1 MKESKPRLSRRMAR
15 QLVKNLILRLDIE
28 ELVEHP
34 ESAKSAEIRA
44 KYLAEIERRNERIAQ
59 NRTDGRTI
67 KHRLHG
73 IHGNAA
79 RQGV

>member
-1 MKESKPRLSRRMAR
+1 MAR

-44 KYLAEIERRNERIAQ
+44 KYERRNENDLSA
-59 NRTDGRTI
+59 NE
-67 KHRLHG
+67 
-73 IHGNAA
+73 
-79 RQGV
+79 

>member
-1 MKESKPRLSRRMAR
+1 MKLNLFFKPRLSRRMAR

-44 KYLAEIERRNERIAQ
+44 KYLAEIERRNENDLSAKIL
-59 NRTDGRTI
+59 
-67 KHRLHG
+67 KE
-73 IHGNAA
+73 
-79 RQGV
+79 